1 MSGSI
6 NTELNT
12 VKVQEQPVS
21 ASMASEQAASSKVN
35 TVFDSAAS
43 EVHKKKRVLTP
54 EQKAFLISKGLD
66 PATLTDE
73 QINQLLLNMVEE
85 NSSAAA
91 KKEAAST
98 KAVSSEAVQGQP
110 ENTTNEV
117 KNSENTNEEVAAPA
131 EAQPQAETQVAKAE
145 SQPRAVNA
153 SKEAVNKSVYS
164 KEDTI
169 IDFKSEKNKS
179 FELDPGETGVYS
191 CDFNE
196 MPEDKAADFL
206 LQELAKYQVGEEKWA
221 GMTEQQQKQAIRS
234 VNAQLKKNVP
244 SWSKLDN
251 KGKVELTKFLLVSSP
266 EWWALQKE
274 HPEVLSKTLDEK
286 LEFCANFVA
295 NQRADEKEFEQSFKH
310 FNTELTQY
318 IKKNPKY
325 EGKSFEEL
333 NAAGECSNIMYD
345 FLAEKLAE
353 NDGDISKLNK
363 FEAKMYKQ
371 LKVGKALSPNGDLKS
386 WGSYSKEGQFDKVL
400 TDVNEELASD
410 IALHAKGSDE
420 YKEAFRNRI
429 IEDFENDNSDCWVG
443 KYSLFKTLM
452 KNGNPL
458 ERMMML
464 EIFQS
469 LPKDIQ
475 EKINL
480 NLAQRIQNVGVASA
494 NGDDKAAS
502 VALQAARVKALE
514 DNNKEVLDKSIE
526 NINEIIADDNIAT
539 ESITD
544 GLKIGGADGYQKG
557 VKAGK
562 ISAQQVTDVGNVV
575 LDKENNDEYSLEVLD
590 AAVGTIGYSTIEGR
604 KGLIDKATQNEKAL
618 PSVAAKYDTF
628 GGPEFKLYGAQKLKE
643 GAEALLPE
651 DEAIAVLKTAAD
663 TNTRCDAS
671 VQAEIH
677 KVFVNSKYDE
687 VAEHA
692 ASNIYKYD
700 ESAQADA
707 IKYTYETN
715 NTKAIDA
722 CNGQIEQCA
731 PEAVRAAGADVIAAS
746 VEQTVERVT
755 SNASAAYAEAV
766 IENNKITNNQTEQE
780 ELKGLPDREKAQ
792 LLYAEFKKATPSEQF
807 RMLSKLS
814 KDQLKAVIS
823 MLCKANS
830 SVIKGLVSQGLGNYV
845 LQTIGK
851 SPDVLYMTVGIMMG
865 KGGKD
870 AKYASEYVV
879 AKQSNVHFSEDTLI
893 KANEILGHSDEASV
907 LAAETKKYVSN
918 PYGFMKTALYPTMSA
933 VYPGRKELFFK
944 A

>member
-1 MSGSI
+1 MSGNI

-12 VKVQEQPVS
+12 IKLQEQQVSGQQVSQQS
-21 ASMASEQAASSKVN
+21 ASGKHN
-35 TVFDSAAS
+35 TVFDPVS
-43 EVHKKKRVLTP
+43 ELLKKKRVLTP
-54 EQKAFLISKGLD
+54 EQAQILISKGLD
-66 PATLTDE
+66 PASLSAE
-73 QINQLLLNMVEE
+73 QINKILLGMADVSTLAARQEKTLSSSSAEVNVDTAADVKTS
-85 NSSAAA
+85 SSAAVEDTKTA
-91 KKEAAST
+91 VTEQQQTDNQPVNSEVQPAEA
-98 KAVSSEAVQGQP
+98 
-110 ENTTNEV
+110 
-117 KNSENTNEEVAAPA
+117 KNSEIL
-131 EAQPQAETQVAKAE
+131 K
-145 SQPRAVNA
+145 
-153 SKEAVNKSVYS
+153 NKVVYS
-164 KEDTI
+164 EKDAI

-179 FELDPGETGVYS
+179 FELNPAETGIYA

-196 MPEDKAADFL
+196 MPKDKAAEFL
-206 LQELAKYQVGEEKWA
+206 LEELAKYQIGKEKWA
-221 GMTEQQQKQAIRS
+221 GMTEQQKKQSIHS
-234 VNAQLKKNVP
+234 VNAQLRKNVP
-244 SWSKLDN
+244 SWSKLDD
-251 KGKVELTKFLLVSSP
+251 KGKVELTKFLLAGSS
-266 EWWALQKE
+266 ECYALEKE
-274 HPEVLSKTLDEK
+274 HPDVLSKTLDEK
-286 LEFCANFVA
+286 LEFCADFVA
-295 NQRADEKEFEQSFKH
+295 NKRADEKELAESFKI
-310 FNTELTQY
+310 FNAELAQY
-318 IKKNPKY
+318 IKTNPKY
-325 EGKSFEEL
+325 AGKDLEEL

-345 FLAEKLAE
+345 FLAEKLAK

-363 FEAKMYKQ
+363 FEAKLYKQ
-371 LKVGKALSPNGDLKS
+371 LKVGKALSPNGDLKN
-386 WGSYSKEGQFDKVL
+386 WGSYGNEGQFDKIIS
-400 TDVNEELASD
+400 DVNEELASD

-544 GLKIGGADGYQKG
+544 GLKVGGADGYQKG
-557 VKAGK
+557 VKSGK

-575 LDKENNDEYSLEVLD
+575 LDKENNDIYASEVQNK
-590 AAVGTIGYSTIEGR
+590 VVETIGHSTIEGR
-604 KGLIDKATQNEKAL
+604 KGLIDKAAENERTIKT
-618 PSVAAKYDTF
+618 AAAVYDTF
-628 GGPEFKLYGAQKLKE
+628 GKDFEVYSAQKIAQS
-643 GAEALLPE
+643 AEAILPE
-651 DEAIAVLKTAAD
+651 DEAITVLKIAAD

-671 VQAEIH
+671 NQAEIH
-677 KVFVNSKYDE
+677 KIFVNSKYDE

-715 NTKAIDA
+715 NQKAIDA
-722 CNGQIEQCA
+722 CNGQIEQCSA
-731 PEAVRAAGADVIAAS
+731 EAVKAAGTEVVAKS
-746 VEQTVERVT
+746 VEQTVERIV
-755 SNASAAYAEAV
+755 SEASYAYADAV
-766 IENNKITNNQTEQE
+766 IENNKITNNQTEPE
-780 ELKGLPDREKAQ
+780 ELKGLSESSKAQ
-792 LLYAEFKKATPSEQF
+792 VLYEQFKKATPAEQY

-814 KDQLKAVIS
+814 KDQLKTVIS
-823 MLCKANS
+823 LLCKANS
-830 SVIKGLVSQGLGNYV
+830 SVIKGLVSQGLGSYV

-870 AKYASEYVV
+870 AKCASEYVV
-879 AKQSNVHFSEDTLI
+879 AKQSITHFSDETLL
-893 KANEILGHSDEASV
+893 KANEILGKDDDISV
-907 LAAETKKYVSN
+907 PESENKKYVSN
-918 PYGFMKTALYPTMSA
+918 PYGFMKSALYPQMSA

>member
-1 MSGSI
+1 MSGNI

-12 VKVQEQPVS
+12 IKLQEQQVSGQQVSEQS
-21 ASMASEQAASSKVN
+21 ASGKPN
-35 TVFDSAAS
+35 TVFDPVS
-43 EVHKKKRVLTP
+43 ELLKKKRVLTP
-54 EQKAFLISKGLD
+54 EQEQILISKGLD
-66 PATLTDE
+66 PASLSAE
-73 QINQLLLNMVEE
+73 QINKILLGMADVSTLAARQEKTLSSSSAEVNVDTAADVKTS
-85 NSSAAA
+85 SSAAVEDTKTA
-91 KKEAAST
+91 VTEQQQTDNQPVNSEVQPAEA
-98 KAVSSEAVQGQP
+98 
-110 ENTTNEV
+110 
-117 KNSENTNEEVAAPA
+117 KNSEIL
-131 EAQPQAETQVAKAE
+131 K
-145 SQPRAVNA
+145 
-153 SKEAVNKSVYS
+153 NKVVYS
-164 KEDTI
+164 EKDAI

-179 FELDPGETGVYS
+179 FELNPAETGVYF
-191 CDFNE
+191 CDFNA
-196 MPEDKAADFL
+196 MPEDKGADFL
-206 LQELAKYQVGEEKWA
+206 LQELTKYQVGKEKWA
-221 GMTEQQQKQAIRS
+221 GMTEQQQKQAIDS
-234 VNAQLKKNVP
+234 VNAQLTKNVP
-244 SWSKLDN
+244 SWSKLDD
-251 KGKVELTKFLLVSSP
+251 KGKIELTKFLLAGSP
-266 EWWALQKE
+266 EWYALEKE
-274 HPEVLSKTLDEK
+274 YPDVVSKTLDEK

-295 NQRADEKEFEQSFKH
+295 NQRVNERELECSLKKFNAALKE
-310 FNTELTQY
+310 Y
-318 IKKNPKY
+318 IKQNPKY
-325 EGKSFEEL
+325 EGKSFDEL
-333 NAAGECSNIMYD
+333 NKSGEYTNAMYD
-345 FLAEKLAE
+345 FLAEKLAK
-353 NDGDISKLNK
+353 NDGDINKLNK
-363 FEAKMYKQ
+363 FEAKLYKQ
-371 LKVGKALSPNGDLKS
+371 LKVGKALSPNGDLKN
-386 WGSYSKEGQFDKVL
+386 WGSYGNEGQFDKIIS
-400 TDVNEELASD
+400 DVNEELASD
-410 IALHAKGSDE
+410 LALHSKGSDE

-429 IEDFENDNSDCWVG
+429 IKDFENGTADCWSG
-443 KYSLFKTLM
+443 KYSQFKTLM
-452 KNGNPL
+452 ENGNPV
-458 ERMMML
+458 ERMMLL

-480 NLAQRIQNVGVASA
+480 NLVERIQNVGVASA

-502 VALQAARVKALE
+502 VALQDVRVKAFE
-514 DNNKEVLDKSIE
+514 DDNKEVLDKSIE
-526 NINEIIADDNIAT
+526 NINEIIEDDNIAT

-544 GLKIGGADGYQKG
+544 GLKVGGADGYQKG
-557 VKAGK
+557 VKSGK

-575 LDKENNDEYSLEVLD
+575 LDKENNDIYASEVQNK
-590 AAVGTIGYSTIEGR
+590 VVETIGHSTIEGR
-604 KGLIDKATQNEKAL
+604 KGLIDKAAENERTIKT
-618 PSVAAKYDTF
+618 AAAVYDTF
-628 GGPEFKLYGAQKLKE
+628 GKDFEIYSAQKIAE
-643 GAEALLPE
+643 SAEAILPE
-651 DEAIAVLKTAAD
+651 DEAIAVLKIAAD

-671 VQAEIH
+671 NQAEIH

-700 ESAQADA
+700 EAAQADA

-731 PEAVRAAGADVIAAS
+731 PEAIREVGTDVVAAS
-746 VEQTVERVT
+746 VAQTVERVT
-755 SNASAAYAEAV
+755 SGAAAVYAESV

-879 AKQSNVHFSEDTLI
+879 AKQSTVHFSEDTLV
-893 KANEILGHSDEASV
+893 KANETLGRSDEVEVPES
-907 LAAETKKYVSN
+907 ETKKYVSN
-918 PYGFMKTALYPTMSA
+918 PYGFMKSALYPTMSA